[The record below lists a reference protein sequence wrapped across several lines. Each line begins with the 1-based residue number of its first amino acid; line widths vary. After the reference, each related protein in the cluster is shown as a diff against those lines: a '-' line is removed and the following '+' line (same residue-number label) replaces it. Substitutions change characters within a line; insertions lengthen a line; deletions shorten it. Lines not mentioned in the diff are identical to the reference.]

1 MLSNFF
7 NEGWYE
13 NLNFINNYILLKAK
27 NLEIALI
34 LLYVNLDIKPII
46 KKIGEV
52 KVYVCKKMIMK
63 YKTWSLQGKME

>member
-27 NLEIALI
+27 NLEIPLI

-46 KKIGEV
+46 KKIGKV

-63 YKTWSLQGKME
+63 YKT

>member
-1 MLSNFF
+1 MLSNFL

-34 LLYVNLDIKPII
+34 LLYVNLDVKPII
-46 KKIGEV
+46 KKIGKV

-63 YKTWSLQGKME
+63 YKT

>member
-46 KKIGEV
+46 KKIGKV

-63 YKTWSLQGKME
+63 YKT

>member
-27 NLEIALI
+27 NLEIPLI

-46 KKIGEV
+46 KKIGKV